1 MTADRAEWTGVGAA
15 LAFHVALIAA
25 LSTSLASINDV
36 PEPPSMEVELIDE
49 VGLQAAAPTPIAQPA
64 ASEPPPM
71 PSAAAQPP
79 PPQPSIAPL
88 PPQRPSPQPSA
99 RPAPQ
104 PSARPAPQPSARP
117 APQPQRPVQRAP
129 SQPSRRAGIGDDFL
143 KSFDDDLAPRTG
155 PARPAAAKFDARA
168 QANVASLIA
177 RQIEPC
183 ARRQRH
189 LSESAKSMSVV
200 LGLSFLSN
208 GQLRGRPTVVRV
220 DGVDG
225 DNEQFRD
232 LAVDQAIASYRQCA
246 PLRLPTELY
255 STPQGGWKNIR
266 IIFDVR

>member
-15 LAFHVALIAA
+15 LLFHIALIAA
-25 LSTSLASINDV
+25 LSTSLASIDDV
-36 PEPPSMEVELIDE
+36 PEPPSMEVELVDE
-49 VGLQAAAPTPIAQPA
+49 VGLQAAAPTPMAQPA

-71 PSAAAQPP
+71 PSPAVLPP
-79 PPQPSIAPL
+79 LPQPMVTPL
-88 PPQRPSPQPSA
+88 PSQSAPTPVA
-99 RPAPQ
+99 RPAPR
-104 PSARPAPQPSARP
+104 PTARPV
-117 APQPQRPVQRAP
+117 PQRPAQRVPVQP
-129 SQPSRRAGIGDDFL
+129 TRRAGLGNDFL
-143 KSFDDDLAPRTG
+143 KSFDDDLSPRAG
-155 PARPAAAKFDARA
+155 LARPAALRFDAKA
-168 QANVASLIA
+168 QASVASLIQ

-200 LGLSFLSN
+200 LGLAFLPN

-220 DGVDG
+220 DGIDG

-232 LAVDQAIASYRQCA
+232 VAVDQAIASYRECS
-246 PLRLPTELY
+246 PLRLPSELY

>member
-15 LAFHVALIAA
+15 LLFHVALIAA
-25 LSTSLASINDV
+25 LSTSLASIKDV
-36 PEPPSMEVELIDE
+36 AEPPSMEVELVDE
-49 VGLQAAAPTPIAQPA
+49 IGLQAAAPTPIAQSA

-71 PSAAAQPP
+71 PSQAVLPPLPQPMVTPLPSRPEPSPVARPARRAAAPP
-79 PPQPSIAPL
+79 T
-88 PPQRPSPQPSA
+88 PQRPA
-99 RPAPQ
+99 
-104 PSARPAPQPSARP
+104 
-117 APQPQRPVQRAP
+117 QRAP
-129 SQPSRRAGIGDDFL
+129 VKPARHAGIGDDFL
-143 KSFDDDLAPRTG
+143 KSFDDDLSPRAG
-155 PARPAAAKFDARA
+155 PARPAAPRFDAKA
-168 QANVASLIA
+168 QASVASLIQ

-200 LGLSFLSN
+200 LGLAFLPN
-208 GQLRGRPTVVRV
+208 GQLRGRPSVVRV

-232 LAVDQAIASYRQCA
+232 LAVDQAIASYRECS
-246 PLRLPTELY
+246 PLRLPPELY